1 MSVYA
6 EVCSDCLA
14 DEPVIVPPVMGDVI
28 YRFSTFTKSQ
38 QSTHTG
44 EEIS

>member
-14 DEPVIVPPVMGDVI
+14 DEPVIVPPACGIVSPVSVHV
-28 YRFSTFTKSQ
+28 F
-38 QSTHTG
+38 
-44 EEIS
+44 